1 MKNRIIVLFLSAVL
15 LLCGCNPDKGSIDLT
30 KAVELRNCS
39 VNSVEF
45 ENPLSGSNADIFR
58 ELLKNGSL
66 TPVEA
71 GNTVGGNGEYLEF
84 YDENESYK
92 LSIRTGENGEEYIY
106 AVSGNTG
113 SFFSM
118 DKDSMKD
125 FSSELN
131 WFAPKAFYGVIDTH
145 ISDNLYVVRPDG
157 DTMESKSCDKIFVNS
172 EIPFNEG
179 DRVRVGYYGGIM
191 ETYPGQINQ
200 LFIKGG
206 STVTDTSEQ

>member
-1 MKNRIIVLFLSAVL
+1 MKNRIIALFLSAVL
-15 LLCGCNPDKGSIDLT
+15 LLCGCNSDKGDIDIMR
-30 KAVELRNCS
+30 AVELKNCS

-45 ENPLSGSNADIFR
+45 KNPLSDSNADVFR

-71 GNTVGGNGEYLEF
+71 DNTEVGNGEYLEF

-118 DKDSMKD
+118 DKDSMEE
-125 FSSELN
+125 FSFQLSSY
-131 WFAPKAFYGVIDTH
+131 APKAFYGVIDTH
-145 ISDNLYVVRPDG
+145 ISDNLYIVRPDD
-157 DTMESKSCDKIFVNS
+157 DTNEIRSCDKIFVNS
-172 EIPFNEG
+172 EIPFNDG

-206 STVTDTSEQ
+206 STVTEIP